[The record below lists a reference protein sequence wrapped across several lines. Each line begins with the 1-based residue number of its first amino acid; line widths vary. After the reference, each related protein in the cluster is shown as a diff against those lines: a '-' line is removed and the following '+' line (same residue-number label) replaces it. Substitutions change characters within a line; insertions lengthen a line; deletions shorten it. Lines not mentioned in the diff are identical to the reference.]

1 MFSGIYYLDEGSA
14 KESHIIGEKFDFYFF
29 PSFTIILAFN

>member
-14 KESHIIGEKFDFYFF
+14 KESHIIGEKFDFYFSYPF
-29 PSFTIILAFN
+29 SLL